1 VSTRVNPPSLAKPS
15 GFSHAVVAPAGR
27 TVYLAGQTAL
37 DQDGRIVGADDVV
50 AQFDRA
56 LGNLVTALAAAGGA
70 PKHLVQVTIYIT
82 DVPGYRTRAREIG
95 EVWRRHCGIEYPAAA
110 GVGVARLWDDDALVE
125 IAGVA
130 VIPG

>member
-1 VSTRVNPPSLAKPS
+1 MTRINPPELPEPS

-37 DQDGRIVGADDVV
+37 GEDGRIIGVDDVV

-56 LGNLVTALAAAGGA
+56 LAALVTALAAAGGSPA
-70 PKHLVQVTIYIT
+70 HLVQVTIYIV
-82 DVPGYRTRAREIG
+82 DVPGYRARAREIG
-95 EVWRRHCGIEYPAAA
+95 EVWRRWCGTDYPAAA
-110 GVGVARLWDDDALVE
+110 GIGVTRLWDDDALVE